1 MVRLTLDRGER
12 CALTSRCEDGNTRVS
27 LSHALTNLLLD
38 FAGFF
43 SSPLF
48 LSLSS
53 SRAEASLELVR
64 RELRERKQTTHCC
77 LALCGAPWLP
87 RHWSG
92 ALDGDIDNAHCS
104 GDWDGEIG

>member
-1 MVRLTLDRGER
+1 MISECDRRGKKHSGSS
-12 CALTSRCEDGNTRVS
+12 ALV
-27 LSHALTNLLLD
+27 LMK
-38 FAGFF
+38 
-43 SSPLF
+43 
-48 LSLSS
+48 
-53 SRAEASLELVR
+53 ASLELVR

-104 GDWDGEIG
+104 GDWDGEIGARINYKAHNEELAVGGKLNPVYQNALGVAAY